1 MQVSVESLSSL
12 ERRMTVQ
19 VPAERIQE
27 EVDRRLKSLVK
38 RVKIDGFRPGKVPL
52 KVVQQRY
59 GDGVYQEVLGELMQ
73 SSYQDALNQESLI
86 PAGPPDIEPKSVE
99 AGQALEY
106 VAVFEVFPDVVP
118 ADMSGVEISRPQ
130 VEITDADVD
139 KVIESL
145 RKQRRQWSDVARESA
160 KGDRIVIDFI
170 GTLDGEA
177 FEGGSAEDANLEL
190 GEGRMIPGF
199 EEQLEG
205 LKAGDQKTI
214 SVTFPEDYPAEH
226 LAGRPAEFAVTVK
239 AVQESVLPEVND
251 EFAKDFGVED
261 GGVEKLREEVRKN
274 MGREMEQAVKA
285 KVKDQVMQALFDRNA
300 VDLPKAV
307 VKDEIDRLREQAIS
321 RFGRSAQGVPD
332 LADELFEE
340 EARRRVALGLVI
352 REIIRRDE
360 IRVDQA
366 RVTAE
371 LEAMSAGYED
381 PEQVMKYYRNNKQA
395 MSGLEAMVLEQQV
408 VERVLEQCQVK
419 DESISFDRLMNP
431 SQETEA

>member
-27 EVDRRLKSLVK
+27 EVNRRLKSLVK

-73 SSYQDALNQESLI
+73 SSYQDALNQENLV
-86 PAGPPDIEPKSVE
+86 PAGMPNIEPKSVE
-99 AGQALEY
+99 AGEALEY
-106 VAVFEVFPDVVP
+106 VATFEVFPQVEP

-145 RKQRRQWSDVARESA
+145 QKQRRQWVDIERESA
-160 KGDRIVIDFI
+160 KGNRVVMDFT
-170 GTLDGEA
+170 GTLDGEP

-214 SVTFPEDYPAEH
+214 AVTFPEDYPAEH
-226 LAGRPAEFAVTVK
+226 LAGRPAEFAVTIK
-239 AVQESVLPEVND
+239 AVQESVLPEINE
-251 EFAKDFGVED
+251 EFAKDFGVEE
-261 GGVEKLREEVRKN
+261 GGVDKLREEVRKN
-274 MGREMEQAVKA
+274 MGRELEQAIKA
-285 KVKDQVMQALFDRNA
+285 KVKEQVMEALLERNPL
-300 VDLPKAV
+300 DLPQAV
-307 VKDEIDRLREQAIS
+307 VKDEINRLREQAIS
-321 RFGRSAQGVPD
+321 RFGRSAQGVPQLGD
-332 LADELFEE
+332 DLFEE
-340 EARRRVALGLVI
+340 EAQRRVALGLII
-352 REIIRRDE
+352 REIIRRDA
-360 IRVDQA
+360 IRVDQSLI
-366 RVTAE
+366 TAE
-371 LEAMSAGYED
+371 LETISAGYED
-381 PEQVMKYYRNNKQA
+381 SEQVMNYYRANKQA
-395 MSGLEAMVLEQQV
+395 MSTLEAMVLEQQV
-408 VERVLEQCQVK
+408 VDFLLAQCQIN
-419 DESISFDRLMNP
+419 DEPTSFERIMNP
-431 SQETEA
+431 SQDTQA